1 MIKTINSTK
10 ENSTILISYTGTY
23 DTVDI
28 SGVDTIEG
36 TVASITYIIES
47 DKFVG
52 ISSQNLIFSDST
64 TDTDINY
71 FTGKGLTVLS

>member
-10 ENSTILISYTGTY
+10 ENSDILIEYTGTY
-23 DTVDI
+23 DTVDV
-28 SGVDTIEG
+28 SEVDTIEG

-52 ISSQNLIFSDST
+52 ISSQNLILLDST

-71 FTGKGLTVLS
+71 FTDKGLTVL